1 MRHLRIITAAV
12 AAVAALLLALGSA
25 SGASAHTAAKV
36 LPAHTFTSL
45 TGGKVSGHHYYI
57 KGNVTTAKGRKIVL
71 QKARKGSG
79 NWRYKATTR
88 TALNSGFFR
97 FDFYSLAG
105 FCYRVVVPATPTHR
119 KTIRNVGCVVRT

>member
-12 AAVAALLLALGSA
+12 AAVAALLLALGSG
-25 SGASAHTAAKV
+25 SGASAQPAAKV

-45 TGGKVSGHHYYI
+45 TGGKVSGHHYYV
-57 KGNVTTAKGRKIVL
+57 KGNVTTAMGRKIFL

-79 NWRYKATTR
+79 SWRWKATTR
-88 TALNSGFFR
+88 AARHSGFFR
-97 FDFYSLAG
+97 FDFYSRVG

-119 KTIRNVGCVVRT
+119 KTIRTVGCVVRT